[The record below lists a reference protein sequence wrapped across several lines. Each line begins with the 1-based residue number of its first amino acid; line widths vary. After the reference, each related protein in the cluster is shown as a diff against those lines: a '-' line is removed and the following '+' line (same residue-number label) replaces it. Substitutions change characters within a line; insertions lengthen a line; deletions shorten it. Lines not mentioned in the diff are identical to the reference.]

1 MFDAWRCIA
10 VHRHLGHD
18 GQRGIDRRSQS
29 LNRRFRP
36 NVCASI
42 LPPLFRRAWP
52 PSATTACVSRRSRSG
67 SRRSWASSVKSETE
81 PKLVRATPCTLKI
94 ASERL
99 AADAGVDEATARAG
113 LQNLLAVASK
123 PEHDRCE
130 QGSIRPFFAFRLH
143 RFLSGADHFSQ
154 EVFVQPIG

>member
-1 MFDAWRCIA
+1 MCI
-10 VHRHLGHD
+10 HLAAAIQAGVAPD
-18 GQRGIDRRSQS
+18 ISDEGLRQS
-29 LNRRFRP
+29 
-36 NVCASI
+36 
-42 LPPLFRRAWP
+42 PLAIWVETVLGVTRE
-52 PSATTACVSRRSRSG
+52 
-67 SRRSWASSVKSETE
+67 SETE

-130 QGSIRPFFAFRLH
+130 QGSIRPFFAFKLH
-143 RFLSGADHFSQ
+143 QFLSGADHFSQ